1 MSVVDSLRGQ
11 LLVAAPSLQDPNFFR
26 TVILIVEHTDD
37 GAMGIVLNREADT
50 GLDEAVPDLVGVPGI
65 EDTMHVG
72 GPVQPQTVI
81 LVAEFTD
88 PEADTP
94 LVVGSVGVVGA
105 ETDLDEL
112 PAAIIRGRA
121 FAGYAGWGPGQL
133 EAELEEDAWFTVTPL
148 PDDLLA
154 NDPDELWSTVL
165 ARKGGWHRV
174 VARMPADPSLN

>member
-1 MSVVDSLRGQ
+1 VDSLRGQ

-26 TVILIVEHTDD
+26 TVVLIVEHTVE

-50 GLDEAVPDLVGVPGI
+50 GLDEAVPDLIDVPGI
-65 EDTMHVG
+65 EETMHVG

-133 EAELEEDAWFTVTPL
+133 EAELEEEAWFTVTPL

-154 NDPDELWSTVL
+154 DDPDELWSTVL

>member
-1 MSVVDSLRGQ
+1 
-11 LLVAAPSLQDPNFFR
+11 
-26 TVILIVEHTDD
+26 
-37 GAMGIVLNREADT
+37 
-50 GLDEAVPDLVGVPGI
+50 
-65 EDTMHVG
+65 
-72 GPVQPQTVI
+72 VI

-133 EAELEEDAWFTVTPL
+133 ESELEEEAWFTVTPV

-154 NDPDELWSTVL
+154 DEPDELWSTVL

>member
-1 MSVVDSLRGQ
+1 
-11 LLVAAPSLQDPNFFR
+11 VAAPSLQDPNFFR
-26 TVILIVEHTDD
+26 TVVLIVEHNEE

-50 GLDEAVPDLVGVPGI
+50 GLDEAVPDLVDIPGI

-133 EAELEEDAWFTVTPL
+133 EGEIEEEAWITQPAKA
-148 PDDLLA
+148 DDVFFG
-154 NDPDELWSTVL
+154 DPDRLWAAVL
-165 ARKGGWHRV
+165 DRMGDQYRLL
-174 VARMPADPSLN
+174 ARMPDDPRLN

>member
-1 MSVVDSLRGQ
+1 VSLKGR
-11 LLVAAPSLQDPNFFR
+11 LLVANPAMGDDNFVR
-26 TVILIVEHTDD
+26 TVVLVVEHNDE

-88 PEADTP
+88 PDSDTP

-133 EAELEEDAWFTVTPL
+133 EEELEQEAWFTVAPL

-154 NDPDELWSTVL
+154 DEPDELWSAVL
-165 ARKGGWHRV
+165 SRKGGWHRV

>member
-1 MSVVDSLRGQ
+1 VDSLRGQ

-26 TVILIVEHTDD
+26 TVVLIVEHGEE
-37 GAMGIVLNREADT
+37 GAMGIVLNRATDT
-50 GLDEAVPDLVGVPGI
+50 GLDEAVPDLVDVPGI
-65 EDTMHVG
+65 EETMHVG

-133 EAELEEDAWFTVTPL
+133 EAELEEEAWFVASF
-148 PDDLLA
+148 DREDA
-154 NDPDELWSTVL
+154 FAEDPDVLWSRVL
-165 ARKGGWHRV
+165 ERKGGAYAL
-174 VARMPADPSLN
+174 VARMPLDPSLN

>member
-1 MSVVDSLRGQ
+1 MDSLRGQ

-26 TVILIVEHTDD
+26 TVVLIVEHTDE
-37 GAMGIVLNREADT
+37 GAMGIVLNRAADT
-50 GLDEAVPDLVGVPGI
+50 ELQEAVPDLVGVPGI
-65 EDTMHVG
+65 EDLMHVG

-133 EAELEEDAWFTVTPL
+133 ESELAEEAWFTVAPL

-154 NDPDELWSTVL
+154 DEPDALWSTVL

>member
-1 MSVVDSLRGQ
+1 MESLRGQ

-26 TVILIVEHTDD
+26 TVVLIVEHTEE
-37 GAMGIVLNREADT
+37 GAMGIVLNRAANAD
-50 GLDEAVPDLVGVPGI
+50 LDEAVPDLADIPEI

-81 LVAEFTD
+81 LVAEFSD

-94 LVVGSVGVVGA
+94 LVIGSVGVVGA

-112 PAAIIRGRA
+112 PASIIRGRA

-133 EAELEEDAWFTVTPL
+133 EAELEQEAWFTVAPL
-148 PDDLLA
+148 PEDLLA
-154 NDPDELWSTVL
+154 DDPDELWSQVL

>member
-1 MSVVDSLRGQ
+1 M
-11 LLVAAPSLQDPNFFR
+11 
-26 TVILIVEHTDD
+26 LIVEHNEE
-37 GAMGIVLNREADT
+37 GAMGIVLNRATDT
-50 GLDEAVPDLVGVPGI
+50 GLDEAVPDLVNVPGI
-65 EDTMHVG
+65 EETMHVG

-88 PEADTP
+88 PEAETP
-94 LVVGSVGVVGA
+94 MVVGSVGVVGA
-105 ETDLDEL
+105 DTDLDAL

-133 EAELEEDAWFTVTPL
+133 EGELAEEAWFTVQPL
-148 PDDLLA
+148 PEDLLA
-154 NDPDELWSTVL
+154 DEPDELWSSVL